1 MTESEKT
8 TLLTVKHEIDSDSE
22 ANDPNYQHVTDR
34 RTLRTRYL
42 AVKNLIFDE
51 RDDLS
56 SIDSAKF
63 KSIVN
68 DLESLHQFV
77 LRPREQIADAEALL
91 DITNTL
97 LTSVKA
103 TNGDEITIS
112 DFVDSLVRDFAKQSS
127 RPDGRT
133 LIDWKK
139 IGIDFSDA
147 SRSSRGCRTMIGP
160 MDTQMK
166 QRKARRKR
174 ARLVENE
181 QPAEVFLTMGALDAF
196 QEEEERNSPFLL
208 GFPCVE
214 NVDDTDIKKKTN
226 TDINMATMFDI
237 LRKHRIVRLEQLVLN
252 RNSFAQTVENIFALS
267 FLVKDGRADIKLDE
281 KGIHLVS
288 PKNAPTAT
296 AIASKELMKDYIEV
310 GHELMPHRD

>member
-1 MTESEKT
+1 LK
-8 TLLTVKHEIDSDSE
+8 
-22 ANDPNYQHVTDR
+22 
-34 RTLRTRYL
+34 
-42 AVKNLIFDE
+42 
-51 RDDLS
+51 
-56 SIDSAKF
+56 
-63 KSIVN
+63 
-68 DLESLHQFV
+68 
-77 LRPREQIADAEALL
+77 PREQIADAEALL

-103 TNGDEITIS
+103 TNGDGITIS

-139 IGIDFSDA
+139 IGIEFSDA

-181 QPAEVFLTMGALDAF
+181 QPAETKNLIDEWGLEVFLTMGALDGF
-196 QEEEERNSPFLL
+196 EEEEERTPPFYW
-208 GFPCVE
+208 
-214 NVDDTDIKKKTN
+214 VDDTDIKKKTN

-281 KGIHLVS
+281 KGIH
-288 PKNAPTAT
+288 
-296 AIASKELMKDYIEV
+296 
-310 GHELMPHRD
+310 

>member
-8 TLLTVKHEIDSDSE
+8 TLLAVKHEIESDSE
-22 ANDPNYQHVTDR
+22 ANDPNYQHATDR

-77 LRPREQIADAEALL
+77 LKPKEQIADAEALL

-97 LTSVKA
+97 LTSIKA
-103 TNGDEITIS
+103 TNDDGITIS

-139 IGIDFSDA
+139 IGIEFLDA

-181 QPAEVFLTMGALDAF
+181 QSAE
-196 QEEEERNSPFLL
+196 
-208 GFPCVE
+208 
-214 NVDDTDIKKKTN
+214 VDDTNIKKKTN

-252 RNSFAQTVENIFALS
+252 GNSFAQTVEIIFALS

-281 KGIHLVS
+281 KCIHLVS
-288 PKNAPTAT
+288 PKNAPTASNS
-296 AIASKELMKDYIEV
+296 IKRSCLQSLCFQI
-310 GHELMPHRD
+310 

>member
-1 MTESEKT
+1 M
-8 TLLTVKHEIDSDSE
+8 LNIYFQCFVILF
-22 ANDPNYQHVTDR
+22 A
-34 RTLRTRYL
+34 
-42 AVKNLIFDE
+42 DE

-77 LRPREQIADAEALL
+77 LKPREQIADAEALL
-91 DITNTL
+91 YITNTL

-103 TNGDEITIS
+103 TNGDGITIS

-139 IGIDFSDA
+139 IGIEYSDA

-181 QPAEVFLTMGALDAF
+181 QPAEV
-196 QEEEERNSPFLL
+196 
-208 GFPCVE
+208 
-214 NVDDTDIKKKTN
+214 DDTDIKKKTN
-226 TDINMATMFDI
+226 TDINMAAMFDI

-296 AIASKELMKDYIEV
+296 AIASKEVVYNHFVFRFDFKDWKLMKDYIEV

>member
-22 ANDPNYQHVTDR
+22 ANDPNYKHVTDR

-77 LRPREQIADAEALL
+77 LKPREQIADAEALL

-103 TNGDEITIS
+103 TNGDGITIS

-139 IGIDFSDA
+139 IGIEYSDA

-181 QPAEVFLTMGALDAF
+181 QPAEV
-196 QEEEERNSPFLL
+196 
-208 GFPCVE
+208 
-214 NVDDTDIKKKTN
+214 DDTDIKKKTN
-226 TDINMATMFDI
+226 TDINMAAMFDI

-296 AIASKELMKDYIEV
+296 AIASKEVVYNHFVFRFDFKDWKLMKDYIEV

>member
-8 TLLTVKHEIDSDSE
+8 TLLTVKHEIESDSE

-77 LRPREQIADAEALL
+77 LKPREQIADAEALL

-103 TNGDEITIS
+103 TNGDGITIS

-127 RPDGRT
+127 RLDGRT

-139 IGIDFSDA
+139 IGIEFSDA

-181 QPAEVFLTMGALDAF
+181 QPAEV
-196 QEEEERNSPFLL
+196 
-208 GFPCVE
+208 
-214 NVDDTDIKKKTN
+214 DDTDIKKKTN

-237 LRKHRIVRLEQLVLN
+237 LRKHRIVRLEQLVIN

-296 AIASKELMKDYIEV
+296 AIASKEVVYNHFVFRFDFKDWKLMKDYIEV

>member
-8 TLLTVKHEIDSDSE
+8 TLLTIKHEIDSDSE

-34 RTLRTRYL
+34 RTLRNRYL
-42 AVKNLIFDE
+42 AVKNLILDE

-63 KSIVN
+63 KSIVKY
-68 DLESLHQFV
+68 LESLHQIV
-77 LRPREQIADAEALL
+77 LKPREQIADAEALL

-103 TNGDEITIS
+103 TNGDGITIS
-112 DFVDSLVRDFAKQSS
+112 DFVDSLVRDFGKQSS

-139 IGIDFSDA
+139 IGIEYSDA

-181 QPAEVFLTMGALDAF
+181 QPAE
-196 QEEEERNSPFLL
+196 
-208 GFPCVE
+208 
-214 NVDDTDIKKKTN
+214 VDDTDIKKKTN

-296 AIASKELMKDYIEV
+296 AIASKEVVYNHFVFRFDFKDWKLMKDYIEV

>member
-1 MTESEKT
+1 
-8 TLLTVKHEIDSDSE
+8 
-22 ANDPNYQHVTDR
+22 
-34 RTLRTRYL
+34 
-42 AVKNLIFDE
+42 
-51 RDDLS
+51 
-56 SIDSAKF
+56 
-63 KSIVN
+63 
-68 DLESLHQFV
+68 HQFV
-77 LRPREQIADAEALL
+77 LKPREQIADAEALL

-103 TNGDEITIS
+103 TNGDGITIS
-112 DFVDSLVRDFAKQSS
+112 DFVAKQSS

-133 LIDWKK
+133 LVDWKK
-139 IGIDFSDA
+139 IGIEFSDA

-174 ARLVENE
+174 ARLIENE
-181 QPAEVFLTMGALDAF
+181 QPAE
-196 QEEEERNSPFLL
+196 
-208 GFPCVE
+208 
-214 NVDDTDIKKKTN
+214 VDDTDIKKKTN

-296 AIASKELMKDYIEV
+296 AIASKEVVYNHFVFRFDFKGWKLMKDYIEV

>member
-8 TLLTVKHEIDSDSE
+8 TLLAVKHEIESDSE

-77 LRPREQIADAEALL
+77 LKPREQIADAEALL

-103 TNGDEITIS
+103 TNGDGITIS

-139 IGIDFSDA
+139 IGIEFSDA

-174 ARLVENE
+174 ARLAENE
-181 QPAEVFLTMGALDAF
+181 QPAE
-196 QEEEERNSPFLL
+196 
-208 GFPCVE
+208 
-214 NVDDTDIKKKTN
+214 VDDTDIKKKTN

-296 AIASKELMKDYIEV
+296 AIASKEVVYNHFVFRFDFKDWKLMKDYIEV

>member
-8 TLLTVKHEIDSDSE
+8 TLLTVKHEIESDSE

-77 LRPREQIADAEALL
+77 LKPREQIADAEALL

-103 TNGDEITIS
+103 TNGDGITIS

-127 RPDGRT
+127 RQDGRT

-139 IGIDFSDA
+139 IGIEFSDA

-181 QPAEVFLTMGALDAF
+181 QPAE
-196 QEEEERNSPFLL
+196 
-208 GFPCVE
+208 
-214 NVDDTDIKKKTN
+214 VDDTDIKKKTN

-288 PKNAPTAT
+288 D
-296 AIASKELMKDYIEV
+296 ERLY
-310 GHELMPHRD
+310 

>member
-8 TLLTVKHEIDSDSE
+8 TLLTVKHEIESDSE

-77 LRPREQIADAEALL
+77 LKPREQIADAEALL

-103 TNGDEITIS
+103 TNGDGITIS

-127 RPDGRT
+127 RQDGRT

-139 IGIDFSDA
+139 IGIEFSDA

-181 QPAEVFLTMGALDAF
+181 QPAE
-196 QEEEERNSPFLL
+196 
-208 GFPCVE
+208 
-214 NVDDTDIKKKTN
+214 VDDTDIKKKTN

-296 AIASKELMKDYIEV
+296 AIASKEVVYNHFVFRFDFKDWKLMKDYIEV

>member
-8 TLLTVKHEIDSDSE
+8 TLLTVKHEIESDSE

-77 LRPREQIADAEALL
+77 LKPREQIADAEALL

-103 TNGDEITIS
+103 TNGDGITIS

-139 IGIDFSDA
+139 IGIEFSDA

-181 QPAEVFLTMGALDAF
+181 QPAE
-196 QEEEERNSPFLL
+196 
-208 GFPCVE
+208 
-214 NVDDTDIKKKTN
+214 VDDTDIKKKTN

-296 AIASKELMKDYIEV
+296 AIASKEVVYNHFVFRFDFKDWKLMKDYIEV